1 MTNTIATAATIDT
14 TIVLTNDDPTAA
26 ALIATIK
33 GAVNGAGKYGAY
45 VTAHTVTRE
54 NVKDHA
60 RALAVLAYPNDKP
73 VQTVK
78 DENGTKVRTRF
89 GNAVQAAGAG
99 LRAHLESKPKK
110 DRDLISELIKAAE
123 RAADNGHTAE
133 EIMAAIKLTLGE

>member
-1 MTNTIATAATIDT
+1 MTTNTATTLDS
-14 TIVLTNDDPTAA
+14 TIVLTNDDPTAH
-26 ALIATIK
+26 ALIATIR
-33 GAVNGAGKYGAY
+33 GAVNGNGKYGAY
-45 VTAHTVTRE
+45 VTAHAVTRD

-99 LRAHLESKPKK
+99 LRAHLTPNEPKP
-110 DRDLISELIKAAE
+110 RDLMAALIKAAE
-123 RAADNGHTAE
+123 RAIEGGHTPE
-133 EIMAAIKLTLGE
+133 EVMAALAALA

>member
-1 MTNTIATAATIDT
+1 MTTLTIDS
-14 TIVLTNDDPTAA
+14 TIVLTNDDTTAV

-33 GAVNGAGKYGAY
+33 GAVNGTGKYAAY
-45 VTAHTVTRE
+45 VAAHSVTRD

-78 DENGTKVRTRF
+78 DDNGTKVRTRF

-99 LRAHLESKPKK
+99 LRAHLEAPVRKE
-110 DRDLISELIKAAE
+110 RDLLAELVKAAE
-123 RAADNGHTAE
+123 RAADNGHTPE
-133 EIMAAIKLTLGE
+133 DIMAALKAVLDI